1 MWESLSQR
9 LEDGI
14 LQIVA
19 YLPRLAAALGIL
31 MIGLTIA
38 KMFERGTDV
47 LLHRIGFDRWMQE
60 GGVTEA
66 LERAGTRL
74 DPSSVLA
81 KLVFWT
87 VTLLVILLCATTLG
101 ISAVSVL
108 FAEILNYIPNV
119 ITAVIVLVLGI
130 LLGEFIKDLVLA
142 SAGSLPGGIGL
153 ARAAKAAIIL
163 LTVFMALEQLDIAQD
178 IVVVFFVAVVGSAAL
193 AAGIAFGLGGR
204 DVAARITEEWYER
217 SRQQSH
223 PQWHPNGP
231 YPPAQGPHT
240 QYASHYPPTNQT
252 PANPAQTT
260 MDLHGQPAPSTYAPP
275 GSSADVGGGTSHTAP
290 DDLE

>member
-1 MWESLSQR
+1 MFDSLAQR
-9 LEDGI
+9 LQDGI
-14 LQIVA
+14 YQIVA
-19 YLPRLAAALGIL
+19 FLPKLAAALGIL
-31 MIGLTIA
+31 IVGLAIA
-38 KMFERGTDV
+38 KMIERGTDMA
-47 LLHRIGFDRWMQE
+47 LHKIGFDRWMQE

-74 DPSSVLA
+74 DPSTVLA

-87 VTLLVILLCATTLG
+87 VTLLVILLAATTLG

-130 LLGEFIKDLVLA
+130 LFGEFVKDLVLA
-142 SAGSLPGGIGL
+142 SAGALPGGIGL
-153 ARAAKAAIIL
+153 ARAAKGAIIL

-178 IVVVFFVAVVGSAAL
+178 IVVVFFIAVVGAAAL
-193 AAGIAFGLGGR
+193 ATGIAFGLGGR

-217 SRQQSH
+217 TRGQAH
-223 PQWHPNGP
+223 PSWHPHSP
-231 YPPAQGPHT
+231 YPPAAPGAT
-240 QYASHYPPTNQT
+240 GFASN
-252 PANPAQTT
+252 AAQTS
-260 MDLHGQPAPSTYAPP
+260 MDLHSRPAPRGPGTVATSEPVAYEPP
-275 GSSADVGGGTSHTAP
+275 PP